1 MKDDLFSSAAA
12 EQLKSQAPLAARM
25 RPRSLDE
32 IVGQSHLVAKGS
44 PLRALIEQDR
54 LSSVIFWGPPG
65 TGKTTL
71 AEVVALTTQRYFE
84 RLSAVSAGVKDVREV
99 IDRASDRLGQFG
111 RGTIVFI
118 DEIHRFSTSQQDALL
133 PSVETGIITLI
144 GATTEN
150 PYFEINSPLRSRSTL
165 FRLEPLLVEDVR
177 ILLERGVIAEGAQAQ
192 PEALDALATRSGGDA
207 RQALTAL
214 EVACALA
221 HEKQQTVTIDH
232 VNA

>member
-1 MKDDLFSSAAA
+1 MKDDLFSAAA
-12 EQLKSQAPLAARM
+12 TQRLKSQAPLAARL

-32 IVGQSHLVAKGS
+32 IVGQSHLLAQGS
-44 PLRALIEQDR
+44 PLRTLIEEDR

-71 AEVVALTTQRYFE
+71 AEVVALTTRRHFE

-99 IDRASDRLGQFG
+99 IDRATQRLGQFD

-150 PYFEINSPLRSRSTL
+150 PYFEINAPLRSRSTL
-165 FRLEPLLVEDVR
+165 FRLEPLQVADVR
-177 ILLERGVIAEGAQAQ
+177 VLL
-192 PEALDALATRSGGDA
+192 
-207 RQALTAL
+207 
-214 EVACALA
+214 
-221 HEKQQTVTIDH
+221 
-232 VNA
+232 